1 MNIKT
6 IQAISN
12 LKDAI
17 DDSPLYEEPE
27 FLMRIKDRTEKL
39 YNILQEMQ
47 WRAEERA
54 MEELEQEIINNPDG
68 KIAKSLEKRMF
79 PGT

>member
-1 MNIKT
+1 MNIRT

-27 FLMRIKDRTEKL
+27 FLMRLKELTEKL
-39 YNILQEMQ
+39 YTILKEKE
-47 WRAEERA
+47 WDAEDDMINESFV
-54 MEELEQEIINNPDG
+54 EQ
-68 KIAKSLEKRMF
+68 
-79 PGT
+79 

>member
-27 FLMRIKDRTEKL
+27 FLMRLKDLTEKM
-39 YNILQEMQ
+39 YWILQEKQ
-47 WRAEERA
+47 WDAEDRAINAGYEEHTMA
-54 MEELEQEIINNPDG
+54 H
-68 KIAKSLEKRMF
+68 
-79 PGT
+79 

>member
-17 DDSPLYEEPE
+17 DDSPLHEEPE
-27 FLMRIKDRTEKL
+27 FLMRMKDLTEKL
-39 YNILQEMQ
+39 YCILQKEQ
-47 WRAEERA
+47 WDNEDGA
-54 MEELEQEIINNPDG
+54 INASYEDY
-68 KIAKSLEKRMF
+68 KMAH
-79 PGT
+79 